1 MDNDIYLILNFF
13 LRYVLSSEKKKKI
26 KPQRPRG
33 FEDLSG
39 NDLVELN
46 RLRDSIQKTYSLYG
60 FDALET
66 GIIEYSDVIGSFL
79 PDQDRPN
86 EGVFSFEDD
95 DNKWVS
101 LRYDLTSGLARYVA
115 ENYDSLPKPYRRYQ
129 SGWVFRNEKPGP
141 GRYRQF
147 FQIDADTIGSDNALS
162 DAEMCMM
169 FSDAIENTGIE
180 RGNYIIRL
188 NNRKILDGIIDS
200 LSISG
205 NKSGSDINLAI
216 MRSIDKL
223 DRLGLGG
230 VEQLLGDGRKDESGD
245 YTKGAGLDSSSIKEI
260 LLFLES
266 GIDSKY
272 LSRKKSLENL
282 SNQFGSNSIFAE
294 AIEELD
300 NISSIIDIAKYDEKR
315 IIIDPS
321 VVRGLG
327 YYTGPVYEADLTFN
341 IETDDSIEKFGSV
354 GGGGRYD
361 DLITRLKGARV
372 PSTGISVGVSRL
384 SSALKYLKKQNLNK
398 EKLSVVVLVM
408 DKEKRPLY
416 YKIASELR
424 SVGVPSEC
432 YAGDGGMKAQLKYA
446 DKREAR
452 FALILGEDEEASNN
466 ITIKDLMAG
475 KEASDKILDNEE
487 WRSGTVSQKTIPID
501 NLIREIKS
509 LLES

>member
-1 MDNDIYLILNFF
+1 
-13 LRYVLSSEKKKKI
+13 LSSEKKKKI

-327 YYTGPVYEADLTFN
+327 YYTGPVYEADLTFD

-361 DLITRLKGARV
+361 NLITRLKGARV

-384 SSALKYLKKQNLNK
+384 SGALKYLKKQNLNK

-416 YKIASELR
+416 YKLASELR
-424 SVGVPSEC
+424 SAGVPSEC

-466 ITIKDLMAG
+466 ITIKDLLAG

-487 WRSGTVSQKTIPID
+487 WRSGKVSQKTIPIE
-501 NLIREIKS
+501 NLIVEIKS

>member
-13 LRYVLSSEKKKKI
+13 LSYILSSEKKKKI

-46 RLRDSIQKTYSLYG
+46 RLRDSIQRTYSLYG

-95 DNKWVS
+95 DSKWVS

-115 ENYDSLPKPYRRYQ
+115 ENFDSLPKPYRRYQ

-266 GIDSKY
+266 GIDSKH

-408 DKEKRPLY
+408 DREKRPLY

>member
-1 MDNDIYLILNFF
+1 M
-13 LRYVLSSEKKKKI
+13 SSEKKKKI

-39 NDLVELN
+39 NDLTELN

-141 GRYRQF
+141 GRFRQF
-147 FQIDADTIGSDNALS
+147 FQIDADSIGSDNPLS

-169 FSDAIENTGIE
+169 FSDAIESTGVE
-180 RGNYIIRL
+180 RGDYVIRL

-200 LSISG
+200 LNISG

-223 DRLGLGG
+223 DRLGLKG
-230 VEQLLGDGRKDESGD
+230 VEQLLGEGRKDESGD
-245 YTKGAGLDSSSIKEI
+245 YTKGAGLENSSIKEI
-260 LLFLES
+260 LLFLEH
-266 GIDSKY
+266 GIDSKN
-272 LSRKKSLENL
+272 LNRKKSLENL
-282 SNQFGSNSIFAE
+282 SKQFGSNDVFSE

-300 NISSIIDIAKYDEKR
+300 QISSIIDVAGYDEKR
-315 IIIDPS
+315 IIVDPS

-327 YYTGPVYEADLTFN
+327 YYTGPVYEADLTFD
-341 IETDDSIEKFGSV
+341 IETNNSLEKFGSV

-384 SSALKYLKKQNLNK
+384 SSALKYLKKQNINK

-408 DKEKRPLY
+408 DKEKRSLY
-416 YKIASELR
+416 YKIASQLR
-424 SVGVPSEC
+424 SAGIPSEC
-432 YAGDGGMKAQLKYA
+432 YVGDGGMKAQLKYA
-446 DKREAR
+446 DKRQAR
-452 FALILGEDEEASNN
+452 FALILGEDEEASSS

-475 KEASDKILDNEE
+475 KEASGEILDNEE
-487 WRSGTVSQKTIPID
+487 WRSGKVSQKTVPLD
-501 NLIREIKS
+501 SLVKEIKT
-509 LLES
+509 LLEL

>member
-1 MDNDIYLILNFF
+1 M
-13 LRYVLSSEKKKKI
+13 SSEKQKKI

-39 NDLVELN
+39 NDLTELN

-141 GRYRQF
+141 GRFRQF
-147 FQIDADTIGSDNALS
+147 FQIDADSIGSDNPLS

-169 FSDAIENTGIE
+169 FSDAIESTGIE
-180 RGNYIIRL
+180 RGDYVIRL

-200 LSISG
+200 LNISG
-205 NKSGSDINLAI
+205 NESGSDINLAI

-223 DRLGLGG
+223 DRLGLKG
-230 VEQLLGDGRKDESGD
+230 VEQLLGEGRKDESGD
-245 YTKGAGLDSSSIKEI
+245 YTKGAGLENSSIKEI
-260 LLFLES
+260 LLFLEY
-266 GIDSKY
+266 GIDSKN
-272 LSRKKSLENL
+272 LNRKKSLENL
-282 SNQFGSNSIFAE
+282 SKQFGSNDIFSE

-300 NISSIIDIAKYDEKR
+300 QISSIIDVAGYDEKR
-315 IIIDPS
+315 IIVDPS

-327 YYTGPVYEADLTFN
+327 YYTGPVYEADLTFD
-341 IETDDSIEKFGSV
+341 IETNNSLEKFGSV

-384 SSALKYLKKQNLNK
+384 SSALRYLKKQNINK

-408 DKEKRPLY
+408 DKEKRSLY
-416 YKIASELR
+416 YKIASQLR
-424 SVGVPSEC
+424 SAGIPSEC
-432 YAGDGGMKAQLKYA
+432 YVGDGGMKAQLKYA
-446 DKREAR
+446 DKRQAR
-452 FALILGEDEEASNN
+452 LALILGEDEEASSS

-475 KEASDKILDNEE
+475 KEASGEILDNEE
-487 WRSGTVSQKTIPID
+487 WRSGKVSQKTVSLD
-501 NLIREIKS
+501 SLVEEIKT
-509 LLES
+509 LLEL

>member
-1 MDNDIYLILNFF
+1 LDNDICLILKFF
-13 LRYVLSSEKKKKI
+13 LRYILSLEKKKKI

-39 NDLVELN
+39 NDLNELN
-46 RLRDSIQKTYSLYG
+46 KLRNSIQETYSLYG
-60 FDALET
+60 FDPLET
-66 GIIEYSDVIGSFL
+66 GIIEYSDVLGSFL

-95 DNKWVS
+95 DRWVS

-115 ENYDSLPKPYRRYQ
+115 ENFDALPKPYRRFQ

-141 GRYRQF
+141 GRFRQF

-200 LSISG
+200 LKIPNNQPGSG
-205 NKSGSDINLAI
+205 INLAI

-223 DRLGLGG
+223 DRLGLKG
-230 VEQLLGDGRKDESGD
+230 VEQLLGEGRKDESGD
-245 YTKGAGLDSSSIKEI
+245 YTKGADLSKSSIHEILSFLEHGLDSKN
-260 LLFLES
+260 LN
-266 GIDSKY
+266 
-272 LSRKKSLENL
+272 RKKSLDNL
-282 SNQFGSNSIFAE
+282 SDQFGSNLIFDE
-294 AIEELD
+294 AINEL
-300 NISSIIDIAKYDEKR
+300 NEISSIIDAAGYDEKR

-327 YYTGPVYEADLTFN
+327 YYTGPVYEADLTFG
-341 IETDDSIEKFGSV
+341 IETDDVVEKFGSV

-361 DLITRLKGARV
+361 NLITRLKGVRV

-384 SSALKYLKKQNLNK
+384 CTALKHLNKQNINSENLA
-398 EKLSVVVLVM
+398 VVVLVM
-408 DKEKRPLY
+408 DKEKRSDY
-416 YKIASELR
+416 YQIASQLR
-424 SVGVPSEC
+424 AKGISSEC
-432 YAGDGGMKAQLKYA
+432 YVGDGGMKAQLKYA
-446 DKREAR
+446 DKRKAR
-452 FALILGEDEEASNN
+452 IALILGEDEEASSS
-466 ITIKDLMAG
+466 ITIKDLMTG
-475 KEASDKILDNEE
+475 KEASGNISNNEE
-487 WRSGTVSQKTIPID
+487 WRSGKVSQRTIPKETLVD
-501 NLIREIKS
+501 EIKKMLS
-509 LLES
+509 

>member
-1 MDNDIYLILNFF
+1 
-13 LRYVLSSEKKKKI
+13 
-26 KPQRPRG
+26 
-33 FEDLSG
+33 
-39 NDLVELN
+39 
-46 RLRDSIQKTYSLYG
+46 
-60 FDALET
+60 
-66 GIIEYSDVIGSFL
+66 
-79 PDQDRPN
+79 
-86 EGVFSFEDD
+86 
-95 DNKWVS
+95 
-101 LRYDLTSGLARYVA
+101 
-115 ENYDSLPKPYRRYQ
+115 
-129 SGWVFRNEKPGP
+129 
-141 GRYRQF
+141 
-147 FQIDADTIGSDNALS
+147 
-162 DAEMCMM
+162 
-169 FSDAIENTGIE
+169 
-180 RGNYIIRL
+180 
-188 NNRKILDGIIDS
+188 
-200 LSISG
+200 
-205 NKSGSDINLAI
+205 

-266 GIDSKY
+266 GIDSKH

-327 YYTGPVYEADLTFN
+327 YYTGPVYEADLTFD

-424 SVGVPSEC
+424 VSLEFHQSVMQV
-432 YAGDGGMKAQLKYA
+432 
-446 DKREAR
+446 
-452 FALILGEDEEASNN
+452 
-466 ITIKDLMAG
+466 MA
-475 KEASDKILDNEE
+475 E
-487 WRSGTVSQKTIPID
+487 
-501 NLIREIKS
+501 
-509 LLES
+509 

>member
-1 MDNDIYLILNFF
+1 M
-13 LRYVLSSEKKKKI
+13 SSEKKKKI

-39 NDLVELN
+39 NDLAELN
-46 RLRDSIQKTYSLYG
+46 RLRNSIQKTYGLYG

-86 EGVFSFEDD
+86 EGVFSFQDD

-115 ENYDSLPKPYRRYQ
+115 ENYDSLPKPFRRYQ

-141 GRYRQF
+141 GRFRQF
-147 FQIDADTIGSDNALS
+147 FQIDADTIGSENALS

-169 FSDAIENTGIE
+169 FADAIESTGVD
-180 RGNYIIRL
+180 RGDYVIRL

-200 LSISG
+200 LDIAG

-223 DRLGLGG
+223 DRLGLEG
-230 VEQLLGDGRKDESGD
+230 VQQLLGDGRKDESGD
-245 YTKGAGLDSSSIKEI
+245 FTKGAGLDNSSIKKI
-260 LLFLES
+260 LLFLEY
-266 GIDSKY
+266 GINSKH

-282 SNQFGSNSIFAE
+282 SNQFDSNVIFSE
-294 AIEELD
+294 AIDELD
-300 NISSIIDIAKYDEKR
+300 QISSIIDVAGYDEKR

-341 IETDDSIEKFGSV
+341 IETDSSLEKFGSV
-354 GGGGRYD
+354 GG
-361 DLITRLKGARV
+361 
-372 PSTGISVGVSRL
+372 
-384 SSALKYLKKQNLNK
+384 
-398 EKLSVVVLVM
+398 
-408 DKEKRPLY
+408 
-416 YKIASELR
+416 
-424 SVGVPSEC
+424 
-432 YAGDGGMKAQLKYA
+432 
-446 DKREAR
+446 
-452 FALILGEDEEASNN
+452 
-466 ITIKDLMAG
+466 
-475 KEASDKILDNEE
+475 
-487 WRSGTVSQKTIPID
+487 
-501 NLIREIKS
+501 
-509 LLES
+509 

>member
-1 MDNDIYLILNFF
+1 LDNDIYLIQKFF
-13 LRYVLSSEKKKKI
+13 LEYILSSEKKKKI

-39 NDLVELN
+39 NDLTELN

-141 GRYRQF
+141 GRFRQF
-147 FQIDADTIGSDNALS
+147 FQIDADSIGSDNPLS

-169 FSDAIENTGIE
+169 FSDAIESTGVE
-180 RGNYIIRL
+180 RGDYVIRL

-200 LSISG
+200 LNISG

-223 DRLGLGG
+223 DRLGLKG
-230 VEQLLGDGRKDESGD
+230 VEQLLGEGRKDESGD
-245 YTKGAGLDSSSIKEI
+245 YTKGAGLENSSIKEI
-260 LLFLES
+260 LLFLEH
-266 GIDSKY
+266 GIDSKN
-272 LSRKKSLENL
+272 LNRKKSLENL
-282 SNQFGSNSIFAE
+282 SKQFGSNDIFSE

-300 NISSIIDIAKYDEKR
+300 QISSIIDVAGYDEKR
-315 IIIDPS
+315 IIVDPS

-372 PSTGISVGVSRL
+372 PSAGISVGVSRL
-384 SSALKYLKKQNLNK
+384 SSALKYLKKQNINK

-408 DKEKRPLY
+408 DKEKRSLY
-416 YKIASELR
+416 YKIASQLR
-424 SVGVPSEC
+424 SAGIPSEC
-432 YAGDGGMKAQLKYA
+432 YVGDGGMKAQLKYA
-446 DKREAR
+446 DKRQAR
-452 FALILGEDEEASNN
+452 FALILGEDEEASSS

-475 KEASDKILDNEE
+475 KEASGEILDNEE
-487 WRSGTVSQKTIPID
+487 WRSGKVSQKTVPLD
-501 NLIREIKS
+501 SLVKEIKT
-509 LLES
+509 LLEL

>member
-1 MDNDIYLILNFF
+1 M
-13 LRYVLSSEKKKKI
+13 SSEKKKKI

-46 RLRDSIQKTYSLYG
+46 RLRDSIQRTYSLYG

-95 DNKWVS
+95 DSKWVS

-115 ENYDSLPKPYRRYQ
+115 ENFDSLPKPYRRYQ

-223 DRLGLGG
+223 DRLGLAG

-266 GIDSKY
+266 GIDSKH

-424 SVGVPSEC
+424 SAGVPSEC

-466 ITIKDLMAG
+466 ITIKDLLAG

-487 WRSGTVSQKTIPID
+487 WRSGKVSQKTIPIE
-501 NLIREIKS
+501 NLIVEIKS

>member
-1 MDNDIYLILNFF
+1 
-13 LRYVLSSEKKKKI
+13 LSSEKKKKI

-39 NDLVELN
+39 NDLTELN

-66 GIIEYSDVIGSFL
+66 GIIEYSNVIGSFL

-141 GRYRQF
+141 GRFRQF
-147 FQIDADTIGSDNALS
+147 FQIDADSIGSDNPLS

-169 FSDAIENTGIE
+169 FSDAIESTGIE
-180 RGNYIIRL
+180 RGDYVIRL

-200 LSISG
+200 LNISG
-205 NKSGSDINLAI
+205 NESGSDINLAI

-223 DRLGLGG
+223 DRLGLKG
-230 VEQLLGDGRKDESGD
+230 VEQLLGEGRKDESGD
-245 YTKGAGLDSSSIKEI
+245 YTKGAGLENSSIKEI
-260 LLFLES
+260 LLFLEY
-266 GIDSKY
+266 GIDSKN
-272 LSRKKSLENL
+272 LNRKKSLENL
-282 SNQFGSNSIFAE
+282 SKQFGSNDVFSE

-300 NISSIIDIAKYDEKR
+300 QISSIIDVAGYDEKR
-315 IIIDPS
+315 IIVDPS

-327 YYTGPVYEADLTFN
+327 YYTGPVYEADLTFD
-341 IETDDSIEKFGSV
+341 IETNNSLEKFGSV

-384 SSALKYLKKQNLNK
+384 SSALKYLKKQNINK

-408 DKEKRPLY
+408 DKEKRSLY
-416 YKIASELR
+416 YKIASQLR
-424 SVGVPSEC
+424 SAGIPSEC
-432 YAGDGGMKAQLKYA
+432 YVGDGGMKAQLKYA
-446 DKREAR
+446 DKRQAR
-452 FALILGEDEEASNN
+452 LALILGEDEEASSS

-475 KEASDKILDNEE
+475 KEASGEILDNEE
-487 WRSGTVSQKTIPID
+487 WRSGKVSQKTVSLD
-501 NLIREIKS
+501 SLVEEIKT
-509 LLES
+509 LLEL

>member
-1 MDNDIYLILNFF
+1 M
-13 LRYVLSSEKKKKI
+13 SSEKKKKI

-39 NDLVELN
+39 NDLTELN

-141 GRYRQF
+141 GRFRQF
-147 FQIDADTIGSDNALS
+147 FQIDADSIGSDNPLS

-169 FSDAIENTGIE
+169 FSDAIESTGVE
-180 RGNYIIRL
+180 RGDYVIRL

-200 LSISG
+200 LNISG

-223 DRLGLGG
+223 DRLGLKG
-230 VEQLLGDGRKDESGD
+230 VEQLLGEGRKDESGD
-245 YTKGAGLDSSSIKEI
+245 YTKGAGLENSSIKEI
-260 LLFLES
+260 LLFLEH
-266 GIDSKY
+266 GIDSKN
-272 LSRKKSLENL
+272 LNRKKSLENL
-282 SNQFGSNSIFAE
+282 SKQFGSNDVFSE

-300 NISSIIDIAKYDEKR
+300 QISSIIDVAGYDEKR
-315 IIIDPS
+315 IIVDPS

-327 YYTGPVYEADLTFN
+327 YYTGPVYEADLTFD
-341 IETDDSIEKFGSV
+341 IETNNSLEKFGSV

-384 SSALKYLKKQNLNK
+384 SSALKYLKKQNINK

-408 DKEKRPLY
+408 DKEKRSLY
-416 YKIASELR
+416 YKIASQLR
-424 SVGVPSEC
+424 SAGIPSEC
-432 YAGDGGMKAQLKYA
+432 YVGDGGMKAQLKYA
-446 DKREAR
+446 DKRQAR
-452 FALILGEDEEASNN
+452 LALILGEDEEASSS

-475 KEASDKILDNEE
+475 KEASGEILDNEE
-487 WRSGTVSQKTIPID
+487 WRSGKVSQKTVSLD
-501 NLIREIKS
+501 SLVEEIKT
-509 LLES
+509 LLEL

>member
-1 MDNDIYLILNFF
+1 M
-13 LRYVLSSEKKKKI
+13 SSEKKKKI

-39 NDLVELN
+39 NDLAELN
-46 RLRDSIQKTYSLYG
+46 RLRNSIQKTYGLYG

-86 EGVFSFEDD
+86 EGVFSFQDD
-95 DNKWVS
+95 DSKWVS

-115 ENYDSLPKPYRRYQ
+115 ENYDSLPKPFRRYQ

-141 GRYRQF
+141 GRFRQF
-147 FQIDADTIGSDNALS
+147 FQIDADTIGSENALS

-169 FSDAIENTGIE
+169 FSDAIESTGIE
-180 RGNYIIRL
+180 RGDYVIRL
-188 NNRKILDGIIDS
+188 NNRKILDGVIDS
-200 LSISG
+200 LAISG
-205 NKSGSDINLAI
+205 NKPGSDINIAI

-223 DRLGLGG
+223 DRLGLDG
-230 VEQLLGDGRKDESGD
+230 VKQLLGDGRKDESGD
-245 YTKGAGLDSSSIKEI
+245 YTKGAGLDGSSIKEI
-260 LLFLES
+260 LLFLEY
-266 GIDSKY
+266 GIDSKG

-282 SNQFGSNSIFAE
+282 SNQFGSNAIFSE

-300 NISSIIDIAKYDEKR
+300 KISSIADVAEYDEKR

-341 IETDDSIEKFGSV
+341 IETDDSLEKFGSV

-384 SSALKYLKKQNLNK
+384 SSALKYLKKQNRNK
-398 EKLSVVVLVM
+398 EQLSVVVLVM
-408 DKEKRPLY
+408 DKEKRSLY
-416 YKIASELR
+416 YKIASQLR
-424 SVGVPSEC
+424 EAGIPSEC

-452 FALILGEDEEASNN
+452 VALIMGEDEEASNS
-466 ITIKDLMAG
+466 ITIKDLMMG
-475 KEASDKILDNEE
+475 KEASTEISDNEE
-487 WRSGTVSQKTIPID
+487 WRSGKVSQKTVSLENFII
-501 NLIREIKS
+501 EIKS
-509 LLES
+509 LLSR

>member
-1 MDNDIYLILNFF
+1 M
-13 LRYVLSSEKKKKI
+13 SSEKKKKI

-39 NDLVELN
+39 NDLTELN

-141 GRYRQF
+141 GRFRQF
-147 FQIDADTIGSDNALS
+147 FQIDADSIGSDNPLS

-169 FSDAIENTGIE
+169 FSDAIESTGVE
-180 RGNYIIRL
+180 RGDYVIRL

-200 LSISG
+200 LNISG

-223 DRLGLGG
+223 DRLGLKG
-230 VEQLLGDGRKDESGD
+230 VEQLLGEGRKDESGD
-245 YTKGAGLDSSSIKEI
+245 YTKGAGLENSSIKEI
-260 LLFLES
+260 LLFLEH
-266 GIDSKY
+266 GIDSKN
-272 LSRKKSLENL
+272 LNRKKSLENL
-282 SNQFGSNSIFAE
+282 SKQFGSNDIFSE

-300 NISSIIDIAKYDEKR
+300 QISSIIDVAGYDEKR
-315 IIIDPS
+315 IIVDPS

-327 YYTGPVYEADLTFN
+327 YYTGPVYEADLTFD
-341 IETDDSIEKFGSV
+341 IETNNSLEKFGSV

-384 SSALKYLKKQNLNK
+384 SSALKYLKKQNINK

-408 DKEKRPLY
+408 DKEKRSLY
-416 YKIASELR
+416 YKIASQLR
-424 SVGVPSEC
+424 SAGIPSEC
-432 YAGDGGMKAQLKYA
+432 YVGDGGMKAQLKYA
-446 DKREAR
+446 DKRQAR
-452 FALILGEDEEASNN
+452 FALILGEDEEASSS

-475 KEASDKILDNEE
+475 KEASGEILDNEE
-487 WRSGTVSQKTIPID
+487 WRSGKVSQKTVPLD
-501 NLIREIKS
+501 SLVKEIKT
-509 LLES
+509 LLEL

>member
-1 MDNDIYLILNFF
+1 M
-13 LRYVLSSEKKKKI
+13 SSEKKKKI

-327 YYTGPVYEADLTFN
+327 YYTGPVYEADLTFD

-361 DLITRLKGARV
+361 NLITRLKGARV

-384 SSALKYLKKQNLNK
+384 SGALKYLKKQNLNK

-424 SVGVPSEC
+424 SAGVPSEC

-466 ITIKDLMAG
+466 ITIKDLLAG

-487 WRSGTVSQKTIPID
+487 WRSGKVSQKTIPIE
-501 NLIREIKS
+501 NLIVEIKS

>member
-1 MDNDIYLILNFF
+1 M
-13 LRYVLSSEKKKKI
+13 SSEKKKKI

-79 PDQDRPN
+79 PDQDRPI

-95 DNKWVS
+95 ENKWVS

-115 ENYDSLPKPYRRYQ
+115 EHYDSLPKPYRRYQ

-188 NNRKILDGIIDS
+188 NNRKILDGIIDN

-266 GIDSKY
+266 GIDSKH

-424 SVGVPSEC
+424 SAGVPSEC

>member
-1 MDNDIYLILNFF
+1 LDNDIYLILNFF
-13 LRYVLSSEKKKKI
+13 LEYILSSEKKKKI

-39 NDLVELN
+39 NDLTELN

-66 GIIEYSDVIGSFL
+66 GIIEYSNVIGSFL

-141 GRYRQF
+141 GRFRQF
-147 FQIDADTIGSDNALS
+147 FQIDADSIGSDNPLS

-169 FSDAIENTGIE
+169 FSDAIESTGIE
-180 RGNYIIRL
+180 RGDYVIRL

-200 LSISG
+200 LNISG
-205 NKSGSDINLAI
+205 NESGSDINLAI

-223 DRLGLGG
+223 DRLGLKG
-230 VEQLLGDGRKDESGD
+230 VEQLLGEGRKDESGD
-245 YTKGAGLDSSSIKEI
+245 YTKGAGLENSSIKEI
-260 LLFLES
+260 LLFLEY
-266 GIDSKY
+266 GIDSKN
-272 LSRKKSLENL
+272 LNRKKSLENL
-282 SNQFGSNSIFAE
+282 SKQFGSNDVFSE

-300 NISSIIDIAKYDEKR
+300 QISSIIDVAGYDEKR
-315 IIIDPS
+315 IIVDPS

-327 YYTGPVYEADLTFN
+327 YYTGPVYEADLTFD
-341 IETDDSIEKFGSV
+341 IETNNSLEKFGSV

-384 SSALKYLKKQNLNK
+384 SSALKYLKKQNINK

-408 DKEKRPLY
+408 DKEKRSLY
-416 YKIASELR
+416 YKIASQLR
-424 SVGVPSEC
+424 SAGIPSEC
-432 YAGDGGMKAQLKYA
+432 YVGDGGMKAQLKYA
-446 DKREAR
+446 DKRQAR
-452 FALILGEDEEASNN
+452 LALILGEDEEASSS

-475 KEASDKILDNEE
+475 KEASGEILDNEE
-487 WRSGTVSQKTIPID
+487 WRSGKVSQKTVSLD
-501 NLIREIKS
+501 SLVEEIKT
-509 LLES
+509 LLEL